1 MPLGFHPPQGT
12 NPKGWK
18 RLAGGRQAFEATS
31 GQSFNPPLHLE
42 KVPDLFVEYGESGT
56 AFGVRGIARIVFA
69 FCTGLGRLPS
79 RLPDSAMEHI
89 DREIKQDFKINWPVW
104 YVLTGI
110 LVALMLFPAVMA
122 LVVHKTL
129 YSFLFLGVAAG
140 AVIATRQALRSA
152 LKDDADPQSSWR
164 VTDAGLQRVYRHF
177 KPEIIEWKQIQ
188 LLKWVPLSGLI
199 ILWSEARPDYR
210 ARSEWFRNE
219 MSGSRHRELGRIRT
233 VLPVQREEG
242 EAVIAV
248 AVSKTGLTADQL
260 RKGPGILH
268 SWPSQT
274 NPASP

>member
-1 MPLGFHPPQGT
+1 
-12 NPKGWK
+12 
-18 RLAGGRQAFEATS
+18 
-31 GQSFNPPLHLE
+31 
-42 KVPDLFVEYGESGT
+42 
-56 AFGVRGIARIVFA
+56 
-69 FCTGLGRLPS
+69 
-79 RLPDSAMEHI
+79 MEHI

-110 LVALMLFPAVMA
+110 LVALMVFPAVMA

-129 YSFLFLGVAAG
+129 YSFFFLAAAAG
-140 AVIATRQALRSA
+140 AVIATRLALRSA
-152 LKDDADPQSSWR
+152 LKDDAKDSLQSSWR

-177 KPEIIEWKQIQ
+177 KPEIIGWKQIQ

-219 MSGSRHRELGRIRT
+219 MSGSRHREFGRIRT

-248 AVSKTGLTADQL
+248 AVSKTGLTAEQL
-260 RKGPGILH
+260 RKGPGILQ